1 MLHPNER
8 PNPHRRPVDLSWAS
22 RAREVLADWESV
34 NEPAF
39 LNARILKGEIP
50 PAFMLHPNERPTPLR
65 RPVDLSWTSR
75 AREVLA
81 NVHWE
86 EFGEPAFLNAHVL
99 SGQHRV
105 SGIVSTILKADRVLQ
120 GLDALAD
127 EIAAD
132 RESGFLLGE
141 RLRAT
146 AEQDMGIPCVVYD
159 AAPGADNSRRVGW
172 ALHRADVLEY
182 AALDG
187 TTQCVASYG
196 DEVSRRC
203 DLRQVESALADAAN
217 RVRAVKGAALVA
229 LKLLVGREYGFVDS
243 VPPHGASPCGVL
255 RLATPIVP
263 GAPSVRSWP
272 DRTTMTLAA

>member
-1 MLHPNER
+1 MGRQSLLDLRSPGVDVPGKMVADCAPRCTLLRVYVWRTSAQGKVPPGFVLPTNER
-8 PNPHRRPVDLSWAS
+8 PSSHRPPVDHYRLS
-22 RAREVLADWESV
+22 RVREALAKGTWRTVGKPFVVSGHL
-34 NEPAF
+34 
-39 LNARILKGEIP
+39 LN
-50 PAFMLHPNERPTPLR
+50 
-65 RPVDLSWTSR
+65 
-75 AREVLA
+75 
-81 NVHWE
+81 
-86 EFGEPAFLNAHVL
+86 
-99 SGQHRV
+99 GQHRV
-105 SGIVSTILKADRVLQ
+105 SGIMSTILQVDRVLQ
-120 GLDALAD
+120 GLDALAN

-132 RESGFLLGE
+132 RERGFLLGE

-146 AEQDMGIPCVVYD
+146 AEQDTGIPSVVYD

-182 AALDG
+182 TALDG
-187 TTQCVASYG
+187 TTRCVASYG

-203 DLRQVESALADAAN
+203 DLRQAEAALADAAN
-217 RVRAVKGAALVA
+217 RVRAVKVAALVA

-272 DRTTMTLAA
+272 DHTTMTLAA